1 MTMKKIARKAAL
13 AFAVMIAAV
22 GVVSSPTAAEAD
34 RGWGWVI
41 GRN

>member
-1 MTMKKIARKAAL
+1 MKNIARKTAL

-22 GVVSSPTAAEAD
+22 GVVSIPTAAEAD
-34 RGWGWVI
+34 SGWGWVV